1 MARLTKKQEQQ
12 SIRLINLMHEII
24 RAKFNNKREEY
35 EEVLEKLR
43 REVIED
49 EQTRIY

>member
-1 MARLTKKQEQQ
+1 
-12 SIRLINLMHEII
+12 MHEII